1 VKQDQ
6 TMQQTTPAAAV
17 PGFTLIELMIV
28 VAIIAI
34 LAALAYPSYQDSVS
48 RSKRSD
54 AKAVLLET
62 SQWLERQATVSSAYN
77 KKGDGSTI
85 NNAALPIKEAPKD
98 GAAKSYDVSFAS
110 GPSASAYIVQAVPK
124 NGMAADKCG
133 TFTFTNAGVRGV
145 SGTATVSECWD
156 R

>member
-1 VKQDQ
+1 
-6 TMQQTTPAAAV
+6 MQQTTPPAAA

-34 LAALAYPSYQDSVS
+34 VAAVAYPSYRDSVS
-48 RSKRSD
+48 RGKRSD
-54 AKAVLLET
+54 AKAVLLEN

-85 NNAALPIKEAPKD
+85 DSAALPIKEAPKD

-110 GPSASAYIVQAVPK
+110 GPSASAYTLRAVPK
-124 NGMAADKCG
+124 NAMATDQCG
-133 TFTFTNAGVRGV
+133 TLTFTNAGERGV
-145 SGTATVSECWD
+145 SGTASVSECWE